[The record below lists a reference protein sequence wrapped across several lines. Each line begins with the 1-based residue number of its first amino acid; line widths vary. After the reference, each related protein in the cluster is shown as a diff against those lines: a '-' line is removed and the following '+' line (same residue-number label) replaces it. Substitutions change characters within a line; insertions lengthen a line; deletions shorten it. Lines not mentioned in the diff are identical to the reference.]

1 MNGRGE
7 PSYPGHAYR
16 QTDGYWA
23 DSFDAATDWFTP
35 VQATEQ
41 HTAVG
46 LLERPEPGWYPAE
59 DHPSFPPGALQITPA
74 DIYEA
79 LGPQAE
85 DFLATSEIDVDE
97 VIRLI
102 NAETTLLP
110 PLVIPD
116 VLPEAQEQDVPPPEV
131 VEAITTWKRR
141 FLKGAVAGVLLTL
154 TGTGGAAAAMD
165 KSVTVE
171 VDGHERTVSTYEG
184 TVGEVLADEGITVG
198 QHDALSPT
206 PQAKVSHGDTITL
219 DRGRLL
225 KLNVDGEH
233 REEWVRSVT
242 VDQALRQLG
251 VPADGAWVS
260 ADRSM
265 AVPEQGME
273 LTVKTSKNI
282 TIIDGTNAPRQLT
295 TTAVDID
302 ELVKEQNLQLG
313 PEDKVTLGGD
323 QRLVSGAE
331 VHIERNGTTVIN
343 VTMPVE
349 PPVQEIVDNT
359 MFKGEER
366 VEFPGVPGEKIVV
379 TRITTRN
386 GEETDR
392 VALHERIIKD
402 AQPKVVRVGGKPS
415 PNSAVWD
422 KLAQCEAT
430 GNWAANTGN
439 GYYGG
444 LQFDKSTWNAFGGD
458 EYAPY
463 PHQASREQQIAVAE
477 KVRDARGGSYGA
489 WPACS
494 NKLGLG

>member
-16 QTDGYWA
+16 SDDGYWA
-23 DSFDAATDWFTP
+23 ESFEPTTDWFTP
-35 VQATEQ
+35 VQAEQ

-46 LLERPEPGWYPAE
+46 LLDRPEPQRYPAD
-59 DHPSFPPGALQITPA
+59 DHPSFPPGALDITPA
-74 DIYEA
+74 DIYEV
-79 LGPQAE
+79 LGPDAE
-85 DFLATSEIDVDE
+85 DMLATAEIDVDE

-102 NAETTLLP
+102 NAETTVLP

-116 VLPEAQEQDVPPPEV
+116 ALPEAEEDDTPPQEV

-184 TVGEVLADEGITVG
+184 TVADVLEDEGIAVG
-198 QHDALSPT
+198 QHDALSPS

-225 KLNVDGEH
+225 KLNVDGEQ

-251 VPADGAWVS
+251 VPADGAWLS
-260 ADRSM
+260 ADRTM
-265 AVPEQGME
+265 AVPEQG
-273 LTVKTSKNI
+273 LDLVIKTSKNI
-282 TIIDGTNAPRQLT
+282 TVFDGGNEPRQLT
-295 TTAVDID
+295 TTAVNID
-302 ELVKEQNLQLG
+302 ELVKEQKLELG
-313 PEDKVTLGGD
+313 PEDQITPGGD
-323 QRLVSGAE
+323 QKLVTGAE
-331 VHIERNGTTVIN
+331 VRIDRTGSTVIN
-343 VTMPVE
+343 VTTPVA

-366 VEFPGVPGEKIVV
+366 VEFPGVPGEKIVF
-379 TRITTRN
+379 TRVTTRN
-386 GEETDR
+386 GEETGR
-392 VALHERIIKD
+392 EAVGEKITKE
-402 AQPKVVRVGGKPS
+402 AQPKVVRVGGKQPPS
-415 PNSAVWD
+415 SGVWD
-422 KLAQCEAT
+422 KLVQCEAG
-430 GNWAANTGN
+430 GNWAINTGN

-444 LQFDKSTWNAFGGD
+444 LQFNKSTWDAYGGD
-458 EYAPY
+458 QYAPY

-477 KVRDARGGSYGA
+477 KVRAARGGGYGA
-489 WPACS
+489 WPGCS
-494 NKLGLG
+494 SKLGLS